1 MTTTVPASADAEEE
15 IYKKEGVSMK
25 KTHRILG
32 MLLALTMMTALFAV
46 PVSAEESYPDIE
58 YWFTNEGY
66 LPVEVG
72 GAYYNLTKDTIGVG
86 VYMPYVDWNGG
97 QTYRE
102 QLALRVAANDTPD
115 IFIYNGGIENSL
127 ILDGAVLDL
136 TDYLPEYMPHVWEA
150 IPSSVWEAV
159 RANDPTGE
167 GRIWMIPDVTN
178 FTRHGAYI
186 RTDWLEKVG
195 MEMPDTQEE
204 LVEVLRAFKDKDPN
218 GNGAAD
224 EIPTG
229 GRAEARW
236 MDYLFAMYGV
246 AMYEGYPE
254 WDVYDGE
261 ITYSAVTP
269 NMKAALG
276 FIASLYK
283 EGLLDPETLLNSS
296 SDWSGKFDSNTVG
309 IYYHIPWVSYQR
321 LQGIYD
327 YTAGEVKAT
336 IANLPQ
342 ISAEGYEGFITV
354 KPTGSSGRMIS
365 ADVAKDEMLMKAA
378 FRVLDCQY
386 NMEYRDLEYGV
397 EGMHYEVVDGKK
409 VKLPEDKATQ
419 ELLILQT
426 PGCMVENVE
435 VITSRLEAVRTTDND
450 WAVDQAIAVLN
461 GNQADGKVVASDG
474 MPSSV
479 YDGYEDI
486 QNRTLYVEY
495 ASKIISGEFEL
506 DKFDEFVER
515 WYKNGGQA
523 VTDRVR
529 EWYAGKQ

>member
-1 MTTTVPASADAEEE
+1 M
-15 IYKKEGVSMK
+15 
-25 KTHRILG
+25 
-32 MLLALTMMTALFAV
+32 
-46 PVSAEESYPDIE
+46 
-58 YWFTNEGY
+58 
-66 LPVEVG
+66 
-72 GAYYNLTKDTIGVG
+72 
-86 VYMPYVDWNGG
+86 
-97 QTYRE
+97 
-102 QLALRVAANDTPD
+102 
-115 IFIYNGGIENSL
+115 
-127 ILDGAVLDL
+127 
-136 TDYLPEYMPHVWEA
+136 
-150 IPSSVWEAV
+150 
-159 RANDPTGE
+159 
-167 GRIWMIPDVTN
+167 
-178 FTRHGAYI
+178 
-186 RTDWLEKVG
+186 
-195 MEMPDTQEE
+195 
-204 LVEVLRAFKDKDPN
+204 
-218 GNGAAD
+218 
-224 EIPTG
+224 
-229 GRAEARW
+229 
-236 MDYLFAMYGV
+236 
-246 AMYEGYPE
+246 
-254 WDVYDGE
+254 
-261 ITYSAVTP
+261 
-269 NMKAALG
+269 
-276 FIASLYK
+276 
-283 EGLLDPETLLNSS
+283 
-296 SDWSGKFDSNTVG
+296 G

>member
-1 MTTTVPASADAEEE
+1 
-15 IYKKEGVSMK
+15 MK
-25 KTHRILG
+25 KLSSRILG
-32 MLLALTMMTALFAV
+32 LLLALVMMTAGMSIAAAE
-46 PVSAEESYPDIE
+46 SAETYPDIE
-58 YWFTNEGY
+58 YWFTNEGF
-66 LPVEVG
+66 LPAEVG
-72 GAYYNLTKDTIGVG
+72 GAYYNLTKETIGVG

-102 QLALRVAANDTPD
+102 QLALRVAANDMPD
-115 IFIYNGGIENSL
+115 IFIYNNGIENSM
-127 ILDGAVLDL
+127 ILDGVALDL

-150 IPSSVWEAV
+150 IPASVWETV
-159 RANDPTGE
+159 KANDPTGQ
-167 GRIWMIPDVTN
+167 GRIWTIPDVTT

-186 RTDWLEKVG
+186 RTDWLEAVG
-195 MEMPDTQEE
+195 KEMPKTQEE
-204 LVEVLRAFKDKDPN
+204 FVDVLRAFKENDLN

-229 GRAEARW
+229 GRMEARW

-254 WDVYDGE
+254 WDVYDGQ

-269 NMKAALG
+269 NMKEALK
-276 FIASLYK
+276 FVSDLYK
-283 EGLLDPETLLNSS
+283 EGLLDPETLLNSAG
-296 SDWSGKFDSNTVG
+296 DWSGKFDSNRIGV
-309 IYYHIPWVSYQR
+309 YYHIPWVAYQR

-327 YTAGEVKAT
+327 FTGGAVKAQV
-336 IANLPQ
+336 ANLPQ

-354 KPTGSSGRMIS
+354 KPTGNSGKMVS
-365 ADVAKDEMLMKAA
+365 ADVAKDEQLMKAA

-386 NMEYRDLEYGV
+386 NMEYRDLKYGV
-397 EGMHYEVVDGKK
+397 EGMHHEVVDGKK

-426 PGCMVENVE
+426 PGCQVETVD
-435 VITSRLEAVRTTDND
+435 VISSRLEAIRTEENSWQIDESL
-450 WAVDQAIAVLN
+450 ALLN
-461 GNQADGKVVASDG
+461 GNQADGKIIAADG

-495 ASKIISGEFEL
+495 ISKIISGEYDL
-506 DKFDEFVER
+506 DKFDEFVDR
-515 WYKNGGQA
+515 WYSIGGTE
-523 VTDRVR
+523 VTERVR

>member
-1 MTTTVPASADAEEE
+1 MKNLTRRILSALLAAVLMIAASGAVLTASA
-15 IYKKEGVSMK
+15 EG
-25 KTHRILG
+25 
-32 MLLALTMMTALFAV
+32 A
-46 PVSAEESYPDIE
+46 ESYPDIE
-58 YWFTNEGY
+58 YWFTNEGF
-66 LPVEVG
+66 LPVEIG
-72 GAYYNLTKDTIGVG
+72 GAYYNLTKERIGVG

-102 QLALRVAANDTPD
+102 QLALRVAANDTPE

-150 IPSSVWEAV
+150 IPAEVWESV
-159 RANDPTGE
+159 KANDPTGK
-167 GRIWMIPDVTN
+167 GRIWMIPDVTS

-186 RTDWLEKVG
+186 RTDWLDAVG
-195 MEMPDTQEE
+195 MKMPTTQEE
-204 LVEVLRAFKDKDPN
+204 LVEVLRAFKEKDPN

-276 FIASLYK
+276 FISSLYK
-283 EGLLDPETLLNSS
+283 EGLLDPETLLNTSA
-296 SDWSGKFDSNTVG
+296 DWSGKFDSNTVG
-309 IYYHIPWVSYQR
+309 IYYHIPWVAYQR
-321 LQGIYD
+321 LQGIFD
-327 YTAGEVKAT
+327 YTGGAVKAQV
-336 IANLPQ
+336 ANLPQ
-342 ISAEGYEGFITV
+342 ISADGYQGFITV
-354 KPTGSSGRMIS
+354 KPTGNSGKMVS
-365 ADVAKDEMLMKAA
+365 ADVASDEAVMKAA

-386 NMEYRDLEYGV
+386 NEEFRDLEYGV

-409 VKLPEDKATQ
+409 VKLPENKAVQ

-426 PGCMVENVE
+426 PGCQVENVE
-435 VITSRLEAVRTTDND
+435 VITSRLEAIRTEETN
-450 WAVDQAIAVLN
+450 WEIDQAEALLN
-461 GNQADGKVVASDG
+461 GNQADGRIIAGDG

-479 YDGYEDI
+479 YDGCEDI
-486 QNRTLYVEY
+486 QNRILYVEY
-495 ASKIISGEFEL
+495 VSKIITGEFEL
-506 DKFDEFVER
+506 DKFDEFVDR
-515 WYKNGGQA
+515 WYKNGGQT

-529 EWYAGKQ
+529 EWYAGKK